1 MEREEELEKEAGGCR
16 GAESLPQPPPAG
28 STSCSTSTS
37 DSSAVQVSSWLA
49 EDPGQSC
56 SLSTQ
61 QGLVTMAKDSGL
73 SKQGGSSCS
82 LHLELQDSRLSP
94 ALPLLPA
101 HFNKTHSL
109 FEDSTFHHTNLD
121 FIPLRGSPDV
131 SVVSEQ
137 FPMQFHFREAAT
149 LENSELSW
157 SNQAKDQVSLSQH
170 PLTLK
175 AAFPEDAGSCC
186 SLSEH
191 TLSPASADKDEDSDE
206 DPFHTGLDDV
216 GGLEDQKAL
225 NADRKEQSSLNENAQ
240 EKPQKAT
247 PEDDALNVSVSIQL
261 SRVLEKDAGDLSSS
275 STTVSSASKLSLS
288 KTTSRESKTA
298 KESDPEEAF
307 PGRQQEITVKDCEQ
321 NMFRSTDDKSIV
333 NSQCLPGENS
343 FSIPKQ
349 MEKSKEVL
357 AGAELS
363 NITDR
368 SPCAPQE
375 SRSNELHQQMSCDI
389 ENIQQTKPGTKAEK
403 DDIPIP
409 KGSQSVTPNM
419 ESEGTHSERES
430 TIIEVPV
437 GTSKAQLS
445 AGCSFEQGH
454 ADKEVL
460 SSGNRA
466 AVDGSFLGLLSQPV
480 FQSTPG
486 VFSGSCQAN
495 VPLASGKLSPVTTRI
510 EVSSTSVSKDQG
522 GSSKIK
528 PAADFSGLIKGCSSE
543 SLKPIS
549 ASLQS
554 SGKIQSLPSMSYIEK
569 VGAWNTNQSS
579 SETYF
584 DKLTLE
590 RFTVM
595 SSKSKAFDTVSDSSD
610 CMMSHQG
617 SSTLLPPKASRSSIS
632 NRSPRWNLAPSFSG
646 QVTSVSG
653 DLGGGNSSSLI
664 LSDRSQSICTP
675 NKEVQLSGGLQVNL
689 KFTSGS
695 SDVCQSTEI
704 SGGRPN
710 RDQAPSP
717 TGASRSG
724 MNQRLTYQ
732 TGHPQNKPEGG
743 HVQCGT
749 DRAGWQEFRAGSID
763 GDAGRDFL
771 GSAAGMQL
779 PAQLLSRVAAL
790 GRFSDVSS
798 CRDLNST
805 LASSQDGYHCDQKGA
820 VSTGAVSS
828 VVSLEVDNYDPN
840 WMTNPSTPA
849 AEEFNI
855 EERIPMY
862 LHNLGINQSPSTV
875 LTPFVPSGPIR
886 ETEFSPTATDLCTIK
901 GSTCT
906 PPKSIQPSEENTPQK
921 EFSTSS
927 LMSLGSNA
935 CIPLSVDY
943 IPPTKFLSLPTTSN
957 SSIDRLLS
965 QSSLQTAFRPL
976 KDALDNASS
985 DTLPQQP
992 PEGETPLLE
1001 TTQPQGGESLPTSSV
1016 EEPTEKFCT
1025 SKLLNTQDRVSPTA
1039 QLSKT
1044 PSVSIT
1050 RPSEVVLTG
1059 SLDEDWNSLVG
1070 TKTLQEI
1077 RKLLGKTED
1086 TVSVKTSFPSS
1097 LASAQ
1102 GSDNSVLCEERKV
1115 VHFQVS
1121 GTSSAAN
1128 PEANSSL
1135 LWEGS
1140 ISESV
1145 LTSGELRNGS
1155 SRELLQSDRPLVC
1168 GPAAFKSVRS
1178 FVEKEP
1184 HSVALG
1190 GLLGQT
1196 AEPFAP
1202 RSVRREPEGCSA
1214 GVPDKV
1220 APIASSVAEVNTSE
1234 ASSDTQSEDA
1244 MALNNFVDGPPAA
1257 SSCESSAQRGLK
1269 LRPGEAEQATESD
1282 SSSAT
1287 DSLAARVASLLRNES
1302 PATVTSSQA
1311 SAVDK
1316 EDHRTRESSKV
1327 LGPNGGLL
1335 DLNAQ
1340 DRQRIE
1346 EIKRELVL
1354 SARHH
1359 VKRQLSSE
1367 TDSGSQSSSGAYW
1380 RQLPDQALRTTDHHR
1395 LLDSTMQ
1402 QNLEARV
1409 REIARREGLL
1419 LPGISMKPITAITV
1433 SSCHQ
1438 RPSSSTHSTSPSS
1451 SPLRFAHHPA
1461 DVVPKCTARESPSES
1476 QEPAVTQRE
1485 GTNVPRNALTAIVLK
1500 SGLSDYITAPEQH
1513 EADSVSEPEVQS
1525 GALTLGSS
1533 LSPEKKTLNEKD
1545 AGLGKDSVGSF
1556 DPLAGTT
1563 HLFSSTGYR
1572 QISRSFPDVGNTS
1585 TALEHR
1591 DSPLHVTSSVSSSSI
1606 TSPTK
1611 KVLLHMPCSQSP
1623 RQLGGHAEE
1632 GAISRSRQIS
1642 GITFNKQQAHLSP
1655 DSSARRTSQYPFA
1668 EAAHRLP
1675 SSDDWPRKVPSSHFP
1690 VSVETSEQPGV
1701 ALKPLLFEDVGLK
1714 REQDPVRNPYCE
1726 TAGTSVQITT
1736 GDELQIAQPT
1746 GLSNT
1751 FPSQKLTSQSQPL
1764 SCETP
1769 AMPVL
1774 LPYKPHGSPEVF
1786 YVPQTEALLSPVSTM
1801 ESSHPGSD
1809 DAVPPKFS
1817 PEVLGS
1823 RDQEEDCGV
1832 TIKHAEGV
1840 YSKRQAE
1847 SRGFLGSN
1855 IKEGTTFAT
1864 ENSQNSSRYPLSL
1877 ETTMQS
1883 SLQNQTVSSNNPV
1896 SLMET
1901 AFSRS
1906 QRLHE
1911 QGPSTG
1917 CLSLIQCLEEE
1928 FAPLQGE
1935 VDNSLEDLEPCY
1947 RRGIERAGR
1956 EVFAKTRQ
1964 ALIPGGRSSQESGGD
1979 LDKRHHDRFV
1989 HRRSEEWIHPASV
2002 TELSLLERLERLSR
2016 FIHTSR
2022 HVKERSSRGNWC
2034 KREAEPAGQYRW
2046 RETTPAEL
2054 RDTRQNGELEEANW
2068 RLDHKKRAR
2077 NRGGG
2082 DESRRRTEHG
2092 ETTDRTRGS
2101 REQPVR
2107 LAWTEDHSQKSTRTE
2122 PSLNHRCYPAER
2134 DKSGSRLGEMDVA
2147 IQTESSDTTG
2157 TVSTIDT
2164 PRLLRAFGPQRVT
2177 SGLERLHSTVDRQRE
2192 RKANSKRRAP
2202 PVSDSNSTDDFTV
2215 PAQGTSPSVLS
2226 TSTDSQPPCRGATR
2240 DIQVKRSVKL
2250 VSKGIQAGDLEI
2262 VSNGTRKHTRDVGTT
2277 FPSPQSSRR
2286 LEVIASDSKG
2296 INGEQKTPPQ
2306 PQDPENGSWS
2316 QPMVYPPGV
2325 SWFIPTDKEKK
2336 ENRPDCASG
2345 PGPVWFEPFTKMK
2358 PWREPLRERQVQ
2370 DEPVSSRERSQR
2382 QPAPDDTVMGKV
2394 PSALVRVTLQEAL
2407 ELHRPD
2413 FISCSRERMK
2423 KLGLRAEE
2431 RRLQAMFAQER
2442 EDLFNRP
2449 TGTEGHTI
2457 PTGPLVYAK
2466 RVIPKKEMFMRS
2478 KKMYCRLPE
2487 VQRKKEE
2494 ERRRAEYRSYR
2505 LKAQLYKKKITNHVL
2520 GRKTPWQ

>member
-1 MEREEELEKEAGGCR
+1 MA

-82 LHLELQDSRLSP
+82 LHL
-94 ALPLLPA
+94 
-101 HFNKTHSL
+101 
-109 FEDSTFHHTNLD
+109 
-121 FIPLRGSPDV
+121 DV

-321 NMFRSTDDKSIV
+321 NMFRSTDDKSI
-333 NSQCLPGENS
+333 
-343 FSIPKQ
+343 Q

-437 GTSKAQLS
+437 GT
-445 AGCSFEQGH
+445 
-454 ADKEVL
+454 
-460 SSGNRA
+460 N
-466 AVDGSFLGLLSQPV
+466 
-480 FQSTPG
+480 
-486 VFSGSCQAN
+486 
-495 VPLASGKLSPVTTRI
+495 
-510 EVSSTSVSKDQG
+510 
-522 GSSKIK
+522 
-528 PAADFSGLIKGCSSE
+528 
-543 SLKPIS
+543 
-549 ASLQS
+549 
-554 SGKIQSLPSMSYIEK
+554 
-569 VGAWNTNQSS
+569 
-579 SETYF
+579 
-584 DKLTLE
+584 
-590 RFTVM
+590 
-595 SSKSKAFDTVSDSSD
+595 
-610 CMMSHQG
+610 
-617 SSTLLPPKASRSSIS
+617 
-632 NRSPRWNLAPSFSG
+632 
-646 QVTSVSG
+646 
-653 DLGGGNSSSLI
+653 
-664 LSDRSQSICTP
+664 RSQSICTP

-855 EERIPMY
+855 EERIPTPY
-862 LHNLGINQSPSTV
+862 LSSPLKGKLLFWRPLSPRVVKAYLPPV
-875 LTPFVPSGPIR
+875 L
-886 ETEFSPTATDLCTIK
+886 K
-901 GSTCT
+901 
-906 PPKSIQPSEENTPQK
+906 NPQK
-921 EFSTSS
+921 
-927 LMSLGSNA
+927 
-935 CIPLSVDY
+935 
-943 IPPTKFLSLPTTSN
+943 N
-957 SSIDRLLS
+957 S
-965 QSSLQTAFRPL
+965 
-976 KDALDNASS
+976 AL
-985 DTLPQQP
+985 
-992 PEGETPLLE
+992 
-1001 TTQPQGGESLPTSSV
+1001 
-1016 EEPTEKFCT
+1016 
-1025 SKLLNTQDRVSPTA
+1025 
-1039 QLSKT
+1039 
-1044 PSVSIT
+1044 
-1050 RPSEVVLTG
+1050 
-1059 SLDEDWNSLVG
+1059 
-1070 TKTLQEI
+1070 
-1077 RKLLGKTED
+1077 
-1086 TVSVKTSFPSS
+1086 
-1097 LASAQ
+1097 

-2316 QPMVYPPGV
+2316 QPMVYPP
-2325 SWFIPTDKEKK
+2325 
-2336 ENRPDCASG
+2336 
-2345 PGPVWFEPFTKMK
+2345 
-2358 PWREPLRERQVQ
+2358 
-2370 DEPVSSRERSQR
+2370 
-2382 QPAPDDTVMGKV
+2382 
-2394 PSALVRVTLQEAL
+2394 
-2407 ELHRPD
+2407 
-2413 FISCSRERMK
+2413 
-2423 KLGLRAEE
+2423 
-2431 RRLQAMFAQER
+2431 
-2442 EDLFNRP
+2442 
-2449 TGTEGHTI
+2449 
-2457 PTGPLVYAK
+2457 
-2466 RVIPKKEMFMRS
+2466 
-2478 KKMYCRLPE
+2478 
-2487 VQRKKEE
+2487 
-2494 ERRRAEYRSYR
+2494 
-2505 LKAQLYKKKITNHVL
+2505 
-2520 GRKTPWQ
+2520 